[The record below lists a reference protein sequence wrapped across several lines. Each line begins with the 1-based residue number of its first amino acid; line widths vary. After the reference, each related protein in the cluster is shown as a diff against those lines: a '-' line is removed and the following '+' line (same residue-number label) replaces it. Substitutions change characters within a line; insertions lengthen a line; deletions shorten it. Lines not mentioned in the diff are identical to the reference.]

1 MDDYPFKRELSP
13 RNIIL
18 DLMGVSHPAPLEA
31 TVLPAIGE
39 VFDQSI
45 NTLRVALTR
54 LVAKGFLDNTQ
65 RGVYRLST
73 KAIARN
79 EFTRRWKSAQG
90 SSKQWDNSWI
100 ACHLSKGSNRTVRN
114 KSVNALNWMG
124 FKPGLDGLWVR
135 PNNLQ
140 LLVPELLSNL
150 RSLGL
155 EAQAQVFSLNDV
167 EDNLAKGW
175 KNLWAIH
182 ELDKGYQQLNKRLL
196 KSITNLQKPNSKT
209 TLLETCLLGS
219 EAIHYL
225 ATDPQ
230 LPSEIRPTLHY
241 ETLRHTMLEYDQL
254 GRKLWYQKLPALGVP
269 T

>member
-1 MDDYPFKRELSP
+1 MDNYPFKRELSP

-18 DLMGVSHPAPLEA
+18 DLMGVSHPVPLEA
-31 TVLPAIGE
+31 TVLPAISD
-39 VFDQSI
+39 VFDQSV

-54 LVAKGFLDNTQ
+54 LVAKGFLDNTL
-65 RGVYRLST
+65 RGVYRLSA

-79 EFTRRWKSAQG
+79 EFTRRWKSPQY
-90 SSKQWDNSWI
+90 SSKKWDDSWI
-100 ACHLSKGSNRTVRN
+100 ACHLSKGSNRTVRS
-114 KSVNALNWMG
+114 KSINALNWLG

-140 LLVPELLSNL
+140 LKVPELLSEL

-155 EAQAQVFSLNDV
+155 ETQAQVFSLYDV
-167 EDNLAKGW
+167 EDSLAKGW
-175 KNLWAIH
+175 KNLWAVN
-182 ELDKGYQQLNKRLL
+182 ELDKGYQQLTKRLL
-196 KSITNLQKPNSKT
+196 KSIKNLQKPKSKT

-230 LPSEIRPTLHY
+230 LPREIRPTQHY
-241 ETLRHTMLEYDQL
+241 ETLRQTMLEYDQL

-269 T
+269 N